1 MEIIDGG
8 ICAVDDV
15 KAYGAS
21 DGKYGAAVIL
31 CRDSHAAAVF
41 TSNKVVA
48 APIIISKKNIENGKL
63 SAIVANS
70 GNANC
75 FTGEKGLDDAKNM
88 INLVAQKIHV
98 NPDDVAVGSTGVIGR
113 KMPMQ
118 KINKLIEKCLENLE
132 NSKEAS
138 KKAAEAIM
146 TTDKHP
152 KQIAVKTLLKNGI
165 SVKIGGIVKGSGM
178 IEPNMG
184 TMLCYLTTDVKAS
197 PSQLQAALKKA
208 VDVSFNMLVI
218 DGDESTNDMVVL
230 MANGKS
236 GEIDQNFQD
245 ALEFVCKELAKMM
258 AKDGEGATK
267 YMEVRVKGAYT
278 VEDAR
283 KAAKA
288 VAKSSLVKTALF
300 GADPNW
306 GRIVAAVG
314 YSGADMDEK
323 LISVAL
329 ESEDKLIGIVE
340 KGEVKAYQGSDEL
353 EKAED
358 IMKNREINI
367 IIDLGMGVHTAVA
380 YGCDLSY
387 DYIKINAEYT
397 T

>member
-1 MEIIDGG
+1 MKIIEGG
-8 ICAVDDV
+8 ICAVESV

-31 CRDSHAAAVF
+31 CRDSQAAALF

-48 APIIISKKNIENGKL
+48 APIIISKKNIANGKL

-75 FTGEKGLDDAKNM
+75 FTGDKGLDDAKNM
-88 INLVAQKIHV
+88 INLVAKKINV
-98 NPDDVAVGSTGVIGR
+98 KPNDVAVGSTGVIGR

-118 KINKLIEKCLENLE
+118 IINNLIEECIENLE

-138 KKAAEAIM
+138 EKAAKAIM
-146 TTDKHP
+146 TTDKFP
-152 KQIAVKTLLKNGI
+152 KQIAVETTLENGTP
-165 SVKIGGIVKGSGM
+165 VKIGGIVKGSGM

-184 TMLCYLTTDVKAS
+184 TMLGYLTTDVKAS
-197 PSQLQAALKKA
+197 PSQLQEALKKA
-208 VDVSFNMLVI
+208 VDVSFNMFVV

-236 GEIDQNFQD
+236 GEIDQNFQE
-245 ALEFVCKELAKMM
+245 ALEFVCQELAKMM

-267 YMEVRVKGAYT
+267 YMEVTVNGAQT
-278 VEDAR
+278 SEDAK

-288 VAKSSLVKTALF
+288 VAKSPLVKTALF

-314 YSGADMDEK
+314 YSRAQMDENI
-323 LISVAL
+323 ISVTL
-329 ESEDKLIGIVE
+329 ESESKSVDIIDKGV
-340 KGEVKAYQGSDEL
+340 VRAYQGSNEL
-353 EKAED
+353 EVAEE
-358 IMKNREINI
+358 IMKNKEINI
-367 IIDLGMGVHTAVA
+367 IIDIGLGDYTAVA

-387 DYIKINAEYT
+387 DYVKINAEYT

>member
-1 MEIIDGG
+1 MKIIEGG
-8 ICAVDDV
+8 ICAVESV

-31 CRDSHAAAVF
+31 CRDSQAAALF

-48 APIIISKKNIENGKL
+48 APIIISKKNIANGKL

-75 FTGEKGLDDAKNM
+75 FTGDKGLDDAKNM
-88 INLVAQKIHV
+88 INLVAKKINV
-98 NPDDVAVGSTGVIGR
+98 KPNDVAVGSTGVIGR

-118 KINKLIEKCLENLE
+118 IINNLIEECIENLE

-138 KKAAEAIM
+138 EKAAKAIM
-146 TTDKHP
+146 TTDKFP
-152 KQIAVKTLLKNGI
+152 KQIAVETTLENGTP
-165 SVKIGGIVKGSGM
+165 VKIGGIVKGSGM

-184 TMLCYLTTDVKAS
+184 TMLGYLTTDVKAS
-197 PSQLQAALKKA
+197 PSQLQEALKKA

-236 GEIDQNFQD
+236 GEIDQNFQE
-245 ALEFVCKELAKMM
+245 ALEFVCQELAKMM

-267 YMEVRVKGAYT
+267 YMEVTVNGAQT
-278 VEDAR
+278 SEDAK

-288 VAKSSLVKTALF
+288 VAKSPLVKTALF

-314 YSGADMDEK
+314 YSRAQMDENI
-323 LISVAL
+323 ISVTL
-329 ESEDKLIGIVE
+329 ESESKSVDIIDKGV
-340 KGEVKAYQGSDEL
+340 VRAYQGSNEL
-353 EKAED
+353 EVAEE
-358 IMKNREINI
+358 IMKNKEINI
-367 IIDLGMGVHTAVA
+367 IIDIGLGDYTAVA

-387 DYIKINAEYT
+387 DYVKINAEYT